1 MFLAIFTLIDLAL
14 LHNAFQLLVNN
25 SLAVG
30 NDVKKYS
37 GEVSIFADEMS
48 GSIMEI
54 EFEDKNMQK

>member
-30 NDVKKYS
+30 NECEKILRWGQHFCGWDVRLYH
-37 GEVSIFADEMS
+37 GDRVWR
-48 GSIMEI
+48 
-54 EFEDKNMQK
+54 

>member
-1 MFLAIFTLIDLAL
+1 
-14 LHNAFQLLVNN
+14 
-25 SLAVG
+25 
-30 NDVKKYS
+30 VKKYS

>member
-30 NDVKKYS
+30 NECEK
-37 GEVSIFADEMS
+37 ILR
-48 GSIMEI
+48 
-54 EFEDKNMQK
+54 